1 MIIIKT
7 EKEIEIMR
15 RGGRILA
22 EILKQLIAEAK
33 PGATTGHLEK
43 MACDLIKAAGGR
55 PSFKGYK
62 SMRDA
67 RAFPTAL
74 CASINNEVVHAPA
87 LPPRKLNSGDII
99 GLDLGMEYPAFA
111 PQCCGAAAGKPYG
124 KNARGYYTDMAATAA
139 IGKASKPAKKL
150 INVTKKSLELAI
162 AQVKPGN
169 TLNDI
174 GRAIQQY
181 AEKQGF
187 SVVRELV
194 GHGVGTAVHEEPQV
208 PNYEISDDSERS
220 EENIT
225 LKPGMTIA
233 IEPMVNAGGWK
244 IKTGKDGFTVL
255 TADGGLSAHFE
266 HTVAVTENGCEI
278 LTSL

>member
-7 EKEIEIMR
+7 PKEIEIMR

-22 EILKQLIAEAK
+22 EILKQVAIAAK

-62 SMRDA
+62 SMHDA

-87 LPPRKLNSGDII
+87 LLPRELNPGDII
-99 GLDLGMEYPAFA
+99 GLDLGMEYP
-111 PQCCGAAAGKPYG
+111 YG
-124 KNARGYYTDMAATAA
+124 KNTRGYYTDMAVTAA
-139 IGKASKPAKKL
+139 IGKISKPAKKL

-162 AQVKPGN
+162 KQVKPGN

-181 AEKQGF
+181 VESRGF

-208 PNYEISDDSERS
+208 PNYEILNDSERS
-220 EENIT
+220 GENII

-233 IEPMVNAGGWK
+233 IEPMVNTGGWK
-244 IKTGKDGFTVL
+244 IKTGRDGFTVL

-266 HTVAVTENGCEI
+266 HTVAVTEKGCEV